1 MAISRYEY
9 SNSVQDGK
17 GISKPYNIHLIN
29 RYVDEGRIPYN
40 TYIIKSSERLDQLA
54 GAVYGDSS
62 YWWVIAA
69 ASKIGWGMQ
78 LPQGTV
84 LKIPKNLSDVIEI
97 LT

>member
-9 SNSVQDGK
+9 STSISGGK
-17 GISKPYNIHLIN
+17 GISKPYNIHLIT
-29 RYVDEGRIPYN
+29 RYVDEGIIPYN
-40 TYIIKSSERLDQLA
+40 TYIIKSSERLDQIA

-62 YWWVIAA
+62 YWWIIAA
-69 ASKIGWGMQ
+69 ASKIGWAMQ

-84 LKIPKNLSDVIEI
+84 LRIPKNLTDVIEI

>member
-9 SNSVQDGK
+9 STSVENGK
-17 GISKPYNIHLIN
+17 GVSRPYNIHLIN
-29 RYVDEGRIPYN
+29 QYIDQGLIPFN
-40 TYIIKSSERLDQLA
+40 TYIVKSSERLDQIA

-69 ASKIGWGMQ
+69 ASKVGWGLQ
-78 LPQGTV
+78 IPQGT
-84 LKIPKNLSDVIEI
+84 LLRIPKNLTEVIEI

>member
-9 SNSVQDGK
+9 SKSINNGK
-17 GISKPYNIHLIN
+17 GIGKPYNMHLIS
-29 RYVDEGRIPYN
+29 RYVDRGLIPYT
-40 TYIIKSSERLDQLA
+40 TYVIKSSERLDQLA

-69 ASKIGWGMQ
+69 ASKIGWAMQ
-78 LPQGTV
+78 LPQGT
-84 LKIPKNLSDVIEI
+84 LLRIPKNLTEVIEI